1 MNTDFNSEFKRIF
14 GNSCAPVTDWS
25 QPRFFDSQ
33 NNDCYGAEAAL
44 MASLTSEAYNK
55 FGFTVTYFVKE
66 HDTKFDPLYG
76 EDQLENVKRRF
87 ELQVYAESI
96 PQLQKQYQIAGMIY
110 TEIVEVQ
117 CTIQH
122 FAEASRYDWKT
133 ENPTAYDS
141 IVPKIGDLMY
151 FKFNDLYY
159 EVLNVKNFAEGTS
172 FLSTP
177 ITYKFSLRVW
187 RNSHENVDELNA
199 NDDNMEHL
207 RSYVELGETFN
218 VDYDIGKHVTEEVHE
233 DYNPT
238 PTSKVNASGDILSI
252 NDTVNWETLQKSKNA
267 DAMDVL
273 YDPNRSYDEVESYI
287 DKIDDVADEYENALD
302 GIGEETQ
309 NITDEAVELQQTV
322 KDLKQQSTQQIEK
335 EKHKFVDLD
344 EELNNIN
351 VETIQYTYNPKKK
364 G

>member
-1 MNTDFNSEFKRIF
+1 M
-14 GNSCAPVTDWS
+14 
-25 QPRFFDSQ
+25 
-33 NNDCYGAEAAL
+33 
-44 MASLTSEAYNK
+44 
-55 FGFTVTYFVKE
+55 KE

-87 ELQVYAESI
+87 ELQVYAENI
-96 PQLQKQYQIAGMIY
+96 PQLQKQYDMMGMIY
-110 TEIVEVQ
+110 TEIVTVQ

-159 EVLNVKNFAEGTS
+159 EVLNVKNFAEGTN

-177 ITYKFSLRVW
+177 ITYTFSLRVW

-218 VDYDIGKHVTEEVHE
+218 VDYDMGKHVTEEVHE
-233 DYNPT
+233 DYNTT

-252 NDTVNWETLQKSKNA
+252 NDNLKEKEQA
-267 DAMDVL
+267 QAL
-273 YDPNRSYDEVESYI
+273 YNEPKTE
-287 DKIDDVADEYENALD
+287 
-302 GIGEETQ
+302 
-309 NITDEAVELQQTV
+309 
-322 KDLKQQSTQQIEK
+322 EK
-335 EKHKFVDLD
+335 EKEFYEIDPFD
-344 EELNNIN
+344 
-351 VETIQYTYNPKKK
+351 
-364 G
+364 GW

>member
-1 MNTDFNSEFKRIF
+1 MTDFASEFKKIF
-14 GNSCAPVTDWS
+14 SNSCPPQTDWN
-25 QPRFFDSQ
+25 QPRYFDSL
-33 NNDCYGAEAAL
+33 NNDCYGSEAAL

-55 FGFTVTYFVKE
+55 YGLSVYYFVKE

-87 ELQVYAESI
+87 ALQVYAENV
-96 PQLQKQYQIAGMIY
+96 PQLQKQYQLQGMIY

-151 FKFNDLYY
+151 FKYSDLYY
-159 EVLNVKNFAEGTS
+159 EVLNVKDFAEGTT

-187 RNSHENVDELNA
+187 RNSHENVDELNV

-218 VDYDIGKHVTEEVHE
+218 VEHDMEEHTAANKLNSNAGMQEIHKDYVPDQ
-233 DYNPT
+233 
-238 PTSKVNASGDILSI
+238 TSVVKAKGDILAI
-252 NDTVNWETLQKSKNA
+252 NDNLQEKEQA
-267 DAMDVL
+267 QAV
-273 YDPNRSYDEVESYI
+273 YDPS
-287 DKIDDVADEYENALD
+287 
-302 GIGEETQ
+302 
-309 NITDEAVELQQTV
+309 TDESK
-322 KDLKQQSTQQIEK
+322 KDLPRIDP
-335 EKHKFVDLD
+335 FD
-344 EELNNIN
+344 
-351 VETIQYTYNPKKK
+351 
-364 G
+364 GW